1 MADVAVVTDSCAD
14 LTPEVCKALGITV
27 VPLTLTIGD
36 ESMPDGTLTQ
46 VEFFERMNA
55 SAQLP
60 TTSQPSVGAFSEA
73 YRRALESASR
83 VVSVHISSKLS
94 GTISSARSA
103 AEEFG
108 GRVHVVDTRN
118 LSWGEGLQVLEAA
131 KAAAAGLSPEAIVEL
146 VHHVRERV
154 KLFVVLD
161 SLDNLV
167 KGGRISKFAG
177 SVGGLLNVKMSI
189 TCRDGELVPV
199 RPMRGTK
206 AALDYTMR
214 WVEEH
219 MADARRGIFAI
230 MHAMSEERALF
241 IREAILERFETIELY
256 MVETGTVIATHTGT
270 GWGVAFLPEE

>member
-1 MADVAVVTDSCAD
+1 MADVAIVADSCAD
-14 LTPEVCKALGITV
+14 LTPEVSKAFGITV

-46 VEFFERMNA
+46 AEFFERMNA

-60 TTSQPSVGAFSEA
+60 TTSQPSVGAFVEA
-73 YRRALESASR
+73 YRLALESASQ
-83 VVSVHISSKLS
+83 VVSIHISSKLS

-108 GRVHVVDTRN
+108 GRVHVVDTAN
-118 LSWGEGLQVLEAA
+118 LSWGEGLQVIEAA
-131 KAAAAGLSPEAIVEL
+131 KAAAAGLSPEAIIER
-146 VHHVRERV
+146 VHRARERV

-177 SVGGLLNVKMSI
+177 SVGGMLNVKMSI
-189 TCRDGELVPV
+189 TCRDGEIVPV

-206 AALDYTMR
+206 AALDYTIR

-219 MADARRGIFAI
+219 MGDARRGVFSI
-230 MHAMSEERALF
+230 MHAMSEERVLV
-241 IREAILERFETIELY
+241 IKEAILERFEAIELY
-256 MVETGTVIATHTGT
+256 MVETGTVISTHTGT